1 MTAVNI
7 ILLLALAL
15 VVVAALLSLVRLTL
29 GPTPLDRV
37 VALDVLAASTI
48 VIIGVMIVGKA
59 RVDLVALMIVFVLT
73 QFFSTVTV
81 ARFMSGGSQLPRRG
95 ASSAGAPKQRW
106 WDRWLVGGQP
116 SKGEDPQ

>member
-1 MTAVNI
+1 MSAVSI
-7 ILLLALAL
+7 ILLFALAL
-15 VVVAALLSLVRLTL
+15 VVAAALLSLVRLTL

-81 ARFMSGGSQLPRRG
+81 ARFMSGGSQRG
-95 ASSAGAPKQRW
+95 RKRAPASHTSEQRW
-106 WDRWLVGGQP
+106 WDRWLAGG
-116 SKGEDPQ
+116 KREGRGPQ